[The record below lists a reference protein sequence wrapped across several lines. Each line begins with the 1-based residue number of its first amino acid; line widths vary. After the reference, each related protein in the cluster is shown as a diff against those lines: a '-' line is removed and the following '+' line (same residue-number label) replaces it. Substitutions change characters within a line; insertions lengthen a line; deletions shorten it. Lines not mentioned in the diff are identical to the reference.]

1 MSVIASRS
9 IRKQSLYLFAP
20 GVPCG
25 ATPERGRFRSFLP
38 LPGLTFIDF
47 QRAKVGPF
55 GFTTLVPAEDSGI
68 ESPFPTT
75 HWSVVLKAGESG
87 TPQAAAALDALCRAY
102 WEPIYA
108 YIRRQGYSPHDAQD
122 LTQSFLVRLLARDFP
137 AGLDP
142 RKGKFRSFLLVAI
155 NHFLSNE
162 RLRAG
167 AAKRGGGRIPV
178 SLDQDLVEAR
188 FIQDHAR
195 GLAPGALFDR
205 RWALTLLERS
215 FIRLQEEF
223 SASEAFRF
231 DQLKPFLSCEG
242 TQHDYAAAGEKLH
255 LSAGAVKVAVHR
267 LRQRYGQLLRAEV
280 AQTVSNASDLE
291 EEMHYLLELLAAE
304 GQESG
309 KQRPFGGDSL

>member
-1 MSVIASRS
+1 MSMIASPS
-9 IRKQSLYLFAP
+9 IRKQSLYMFAR
-20 GVPCG
+20 GSLCG
-25 ATPERGRFRSFLP
+25 ATPERGRFRSFLL

-47 QRAKVGPF
+47 QRAEVGPF
-55 GFTTLVPAEDSGI
+55 GFTTLVPAGDSGT
-68 ESPFPTT
+68 ESPFATT

-87 TPQAAAALDALCRAY
+87 TPQAAAALEKLCLVY
-102 WEPIYA
+102 WEPIYG
-108 YIRRQGYSPHDAQD
+108 YIRRQGCSPHDAQD
-122 LTQSFLVRLLARDFP
+122 LTQSFLARLLARDFA

-167 AAKRGGGRIPV
+167 AAKRGGGRVPV
-178 SLDQDLVEAR
+178 PLDQDLVEAR
-188 FIQDHAR
+188 FLQDKAR

-215 FIRLQEEF
+215 FIRLQEE
-223 SASEAFRF
+223 AADAEALRF

-242 TQHDYAAAGEKLH
+242 TQRDYAAAGEKLH
-255 LSAGAVKVAVHR
+255 LTAGAVKVAVHR

-280 AQTVSNASDLE
+280 AQTVSNSSDLE
-291 EEMHYLLELLAAE
+291 EEMHYLLELLAAD
-304 GQESG
+304 GQESRE
-309 KQRPFGGDSL
+309 QRPFGGESL